1 MWVVGVECGLRWWS
15 EVSRD
20 GIRGSGRDCISF
32 VSFVLFVLFVL
43 FVIHYLFSLALFGQS
58 LLM

>member
-32 VSFVLFVLFVL
+32 VSFVLFVLFV
-43 FVIHYLFSLALFGQS
+43 IHYLFPLALFDQT